1 MDVQLTQQ
9 TLQNVDL
16 RDTLNQEKQNN
27 LRLLQQLRAL
37 RIEARKRDKTVTKK
51 NFLIGALT
59 EKIELLQRSN
69 ASLFKELDQ
78 SIIMQARNGDT
89 S

>member
-1 MDVQLTQQ
+1 M
-9 TLQNVDL
+9 
-16 RDTLNQEKQNN
+16 
-27 LRLLQQLRAL
+27 

-78 SIIMQARNGDT
+78 SIIMQARGDT